1 MNKAISSL
9 IGFGLLIFGML
20 ALVLQFVGV
29 QLMFLTWLDFWGGGL
44 GFLFRILMIVIGL
57 IIIVVTR
64 SGEQVHDD
72 FF

>member
-9 IGFGLLIFGML
+9 IGFGLLVCGML

-29 QLMFLTWLDFWGGGL
+29 QLVFLTWLDTWGGGL

-64 SGEQVHDD
+64 SGEQVHDE